1 MPDNIRY
8 PKQSGSNLNNVMLS
22 GAGFNFNVKSNP
34 ESADRIRTSTENQKL
49 LHRLSVQLQTAV
61 RPGKTGVAMKSGW
74 LRSSGGL
81 PRAHEICR

>member
-34 ESADRIRTSTENQKL
+34 EKQPGKATRKSNPESADRIRTSTENQ
-49 LHRLSVQLQTAV
+49 
-61 RPGKTGVAMKSGW
+61 
-74 LRSSGGL
+74 
-81 PRAHEICR
+81 